1 MLCVLRVTPIN
12 FLLQRNVQQH
22 AVPAHFPNRMRLGP
36 RGVLREFAMPSVA
49 ALDSLQEEAA
59 RQQHAV
65 RETAAVV
72 QNLLRQPP
80 LQPRS
85 VSTWRGESHPFD
97 TGEFHSAIHFTFTSY
112 L

>member
-22 AVPAHFPNRMRLGP
+22 AVPAHFPNRMGLGP